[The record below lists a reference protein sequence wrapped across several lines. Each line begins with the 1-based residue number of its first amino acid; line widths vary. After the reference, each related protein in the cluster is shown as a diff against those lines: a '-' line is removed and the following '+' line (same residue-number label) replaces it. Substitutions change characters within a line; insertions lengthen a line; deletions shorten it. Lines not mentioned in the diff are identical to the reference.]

1 MPHTFIVCDSS
12 VNGRGYDIVLSGI
25 ELERFRKNPVMY
37 YNHLYQQ
44 DYLPIGR
51 WENIRLVG
59 NQLLADAVFDE
70 TDELGAKVAEKVDNN
85 FLRAA
90 SITIKPLLVDAETY
104 TDSAGKKQQR
114 IKRILASEMVEI
126 SVVGIPEYA
135 NAVKLEF
142 DDSNQH
148 LKSFFAELAPLS
160 HNISTPT
167 PKQFLPMKISFMN
180 ALAAVGAFIGMK
192 QSPNVNDKNEVTF
205 SADEVESFHAKMQEL
220 QKQVADKETS
230 LAHAQKEYT
239 EKLAN
244 QATVIAQ
251 YKADIDKKD
260 AELAQL
266 KGNPIKETEEKPIA
280 DPKGTKSFNFDK
292 PEELQAFLDS
302 LPHNKEYDTKYGK

>member
-12 VNGRGYDIVLSGI
+12 VNGRGYDIVLTGI
-25 ELERFRKNPVMY
+25 QLDRFRKNPVMY
-37 YNHLYQQ
+37 YNHLYQAAN
-44 DYLPIGR
+44 LPIGR

-70 TDELGAKVAEKVDNN
+70 TDELGAKVAEKVQNN
-85 FLRAA
+85 FLSGA

-104 TDSAGKKQQR
+104 TDSEGKKQQR
-114 IKRILASEMVEI
+114 IKSILASEILEI

-220 QKQVADKETS
+220 QKQVTDKETS
-230 LAHAQKEYT
+230 LAHAQKEYND
-239 EKLAN
+239 KLA
-244 QATVIAQ
+244 AKDTELAQ
-251 YKADIDKKD
+251 YKADLESKD
-260 AELAQL
+260 AEIAKI
-266 KGNPIKETEEKPIA
+266 KGNPQKKGDEKPLA
-280 DPKGTKSFNFDK
+280 DNTPQSYNFDK
-292 PEELQAFLDS
+292 PEELEAYLS
-302 LPHNKEYDTKYGK
+302 TLPHNQDYDKKYGY